1 MKVKLRV
8 ALAAWAALLSVGNAA
23 DLYVACDGNDAW
35 SGRLAVPKAKRG
47 DGPFASLER
56 ARQEIRKL
64 KRTGG
69 LPKGGVRVFVRG
81 GVYALD
87 KVFELAAEDSG
98 TQTAP
103 ILYSAAKGEEVRLI
117 GGMLITGFKPVT
129 DPGVL
134 NRLEESA
141 RGKVFQA
148 DLRALGLTNYGSA
161 GGGGLE
167 LFFQDK
173 PMRLARW
180 PNKGFARIAGVL
192 GKTPVDVRGTKGS
205 VEGIFRYEGNRPERW
220 TAEKD
225 VWLHGYWFWDWS
237 DQRQRVKAIDAGQH
251 TIELQP
257 PYHGYGYRTGQWYY
271 AYNLLSE
278 LDEPGEWY
286 LDRELGILYFYPPG
300 PIDNGKAVVSVLP
313 GLVSMRNVS
322 WVTLRRFVLEAARG
336 TAISMSDGETNRIA
350 GCTIRNTGGGAVSI
364 SGGKGHAVIGCDIYQ
379 CGAGGVSLE
388 GGDRVTLT
396 PAGHYADNNHIH
408 DYGRWQPMYSPGISL
423 NGVGNR
429 ATHNLIDNAPHQAI
443 GFGGNDHL
451 IEFNE
456 IHSVCFE
463 SNDAGAI
470 YSGRDWTMRGTV
482 IRYNYLHDI
491 TGFEGRGCVGVYLD
505 DMYCGTEIVGN
516 VFYRVTSA
524 AFIGGGRDCLIENNI
539 FVDCKPAVHIDAR
552 ALGWASSCSDGWV
565 KEGNE
570 KGTLSGIKY
579 NQPPYSQRY
588 PKLVNI
594 LAEDPAAPRGN
605 VVARNICVGGKW
617 DDIEGKARP
626 LVTFQDNLLG
636 QDPHFLNAAELDFRL
651 AQNSPAFKLGFKR
664 IPVEKI
670 GPYNGDSPR
679 RPMRP
684 TSPKIRLRRK
694 PLPSSRRIGLTH
706 RR

>member
-1 MKVKLRV
+1 MKLKLRA
-8 ALAAWAALLSVGNAA
+8 ALAAWGTLLSVAYAA
-23 DLYVACDGNDAW
+23 DLYVAGNGNDAW
-35 SGRLAVPKAKRG
+35 SGRLAGPKANRS

-56 ARQEIRKL
+56 ARDEIRKW

-81 GVYALD
+81 GFYALD
-87 KVFELAAEDSG
+87 KVFELTAEDSG
-98 TQTAP
+98 TETAP
-103 ILYSAAKGEEVRLI
+103 VLYSATQGEEVRLV
-117 GGMLITGFKPVT
+117 GGRLITGFKAVT
-129 DPGVL
+129 DQAIL
-134 NRLEESA
+134 TRLEESA

-148 DLRALGLTNYGSA
+148 DLRSLGLTNYGSA

-167 LFFQDK
+167 LFFHEK

-180 PNKGFARIAGVL
+180 PNQGFARIADVL
-192 GKTPVDVRGTKGS
+192 GKTPVDVRGTKGT

-225 VWLHGYWFWDWS
+225 AWLHGYWFWDWS

-257 PYHGYGYRTGQWYY
+257 PYHGYGYRKGQWYY
-271 AYNLLSE
+271 GYNLLSE

-286 LDRELGILYFYPPG
+286 LDRELGILYFYPPEPLDHG
-300 PIDNGKAVVSVLP
+300 QAVVSVLP
-313 GLVSMRNVS
+313 SLVSMRKVS

-336 TAISMSDGETNRIA
+336 TAINMSEGETNRIA

-364 SGGKGHAVIGCDIYQ
+364 SGGRGHAVIGCDIYQ

-396 PAGHYADNNHIH
+396 PAGHCADNNHIH

-443 GFGGNDHL
+443 GFGGNDHR

-456 IHSVCFE
+456 IHSVCYE

-539 FVDCKPAVHIDAR
+539 FVECQPAVHIDAR
-552 ALGWASSCSDGWV
+552 ALGWASSGSDGWV
-565 KEGNE
+565 KEGKE

-588 PKLVNI
+588 PRLVNI
-594 LAEDPAAPRGN
+594 LEEDPAAPRGN

-617 DDIEGKARP
+617 DDIERKARP
-626 LVTFQDNLLG
+626 LVTFQDNLLE
-636 QDPHFLNAAELDFRL
+636 QDPHFLNAAELNFQL
-651 AQNSPAFKLGFKR
+651 AQNSPAFDLGFKR
-664 IPVEKI
+664 IPIEKM
-670 GPYNGDSPR
+670 GPYEDADRAAWPVR
-679 RPMRP
+679 HTVRPP
-684 TSPKIRLRRK
+684 AK
-694 PLPSSRRIGLTH
+694 
-706 RR
+706 